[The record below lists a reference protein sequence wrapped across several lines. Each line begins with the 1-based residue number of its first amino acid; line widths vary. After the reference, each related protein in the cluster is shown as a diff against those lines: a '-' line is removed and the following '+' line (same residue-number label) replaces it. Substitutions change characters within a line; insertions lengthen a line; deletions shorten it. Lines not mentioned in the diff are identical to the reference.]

1 MRLAYLRHIG
11 PYGDPRIGRM
21 WERFVR
27 WTSRNGLHGKG
38 MFVGVSHD
46 SADIAMPEMCRYDAC
61 VEVDSKV
68 RPLHDVGVQETLG
81 GLHAC
86 TPYVGSSNDIYEAW
100 LRLYGRW
107 LPDSGYQPDDKP
119 CIEVYGADV
128 VVDSDTGVFAC
139 ELCLPIRP
147 L

>member
-1 MRLAYLRHIG
+1 
-11 PYGDPRIGRM
+11 
-21 WERFVR
+21 
-27 WTSRNGLHGKG
+27 
-38 MFVGVSHD
+38 
-46 SADIAMPEMCRYDAC
+46 
-61 VEVDSKV
+61 
-68 RPLHDVGVQETLG
+68 
-81 GLHAC
+81 
-86 TPYVGSSNDIYEAW
+86 VGSSNDIYEAW